1 MKRLE
6 GSCLRFSRRIDDYPP
21 NLGGNSERIREGR
34 NIIGLIFRDKEIETI
49 YIYIFVTR
57 EIEQDEKAFA
67 QT

>member
-49 YIYIFVTR
+49 YIYIRYTR
-57 EIEQDEKAFA
+57 YEQDEKAFA